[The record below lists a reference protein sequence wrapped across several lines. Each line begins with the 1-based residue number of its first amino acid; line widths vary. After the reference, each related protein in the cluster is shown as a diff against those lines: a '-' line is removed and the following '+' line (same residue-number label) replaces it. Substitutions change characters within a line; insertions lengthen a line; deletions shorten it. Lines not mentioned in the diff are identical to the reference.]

1 MAQAESD
8 STGAFVVCGI
18 PMSARIVVQSAFGQ
32 DSSGVVELDVPA
44 NGLLRR
50 DLWVGTAQR
59 DTAALLTAAD
69 SAAADSAAGFAV
81 SGGLLRGPGVLRGLV
96 QSAQMV
102 PVAGAI
108 VRVRGSV
115 ASTATD
121 ASGVFTLGD
130 VPTGTHAL
138 EVIAVGFQP
147 YTVAVDVGTLTTA
160 KALTIQLAPV
170 DVTLDTQR
178 VFADRKREVWR
189 EGFESRRKMGM
200 GRFVDAS
207 AIDRRNP
214 MLVADV
220 LRMLPSL
227 TIRDGQFLSQST
239 VLMRSTGG
247 YCAPNFVI
255 DGMRVPLNGMSIE
268 MLVSAQ
274 ELVAIEVY
282 RSAILTPAEF
292 GPSGPGGCG
301 TIVFWRG
308 VRESVR

>member
-1 MAQAESD
+1 MDSAADAAGSPAAAVDAGAAAATAGAAAGMA
-8 STGAFVVCGI
+8 TGALAVG
-18 PMSARIVVQSAFGQ
+18 AFG
-32 DSSGVVELDVPA
+32 A
-44 NGLLRR
+44 
-50 DLWVGTAQR
+50 VGP
-59 DTAALLTAAD
+59 DAD
-69 SAAADSAAGFAV
+69 DDAAADSAAGFAV

-292 GPSGPGGCG
+292 GPAGPGGCG